1 MRWSTRVA
9 HLLHRLTVAEKAAL
23 TAGHGW
29 WGTTTVERLGIPA
42 VGMSDGPNGV
52 RGPTISSLGIQSVCL
67 PCGTALASTWDL
79 DLVEALSGT
88 PFGAVE
94 PAQALKPA
102 LESLAAALGSRLD
115 GEPTG
120 IGVKDCLEV
129 LTGGV
134 TVLVPLMLD
143 DTVAAFVGVTL
154 NDPPPAQRSTTTAM
168 AGKSWGIDMLR
179 DVEMEVTCELGRTRM
194 TVRQLLALAPGDVV
208 ELDRL
213 AGAPADLLVNGT
225 LLARGEVVVVDES
238 FGLRI
243 TEIVGDADQVPPAQI
258 RARSSRLP
266 PHPNHATEV
275 AVDPSPDV
283 GSSHEAV
290 RCSGAHGDECP
301 VSRGLCQALPRAA
314 PRRDHGEPDCERPRR
329 RVRQPR

>member
-1 MRWSTRVA
+1 MSFSASPLVPDAQAPASDADAWARTAQRVIA
-9 HLLHRLTVAEKAAL
+9 AVTEALPQVPSASPLVVGEPASDVAAAVLPDPAGAAVTGYLGSGSEGKALLV
-23 TAGHGW
+23 
-29 WGTTTVERLGIPA
+29 
-42 VGMSDGPNGV
+42 VG
-52 RGPTISSLGIQSVCL
+52 Q
-67 PCGTALASTWDL
+67 

-120 IGVKDCLEV
+120 IGVEDCLEV

-154 NDPPPAQRSTTTAM
+154 NDPPPTQRSTTAAV

-243 TEIVGDADQVPPAQI
+243 TEIVTQDAI
-258 RARSSRLP
+258 
-266 PHPNHATEV
+266 
-275 AVDPSPDV
+275 
-283 GSSHEAV
+283 
-290 RCSGAHGDECP
+290 
-301 VSRGLCQALPRAA
+301 
-314 PRRDHGEPDCERPRR
+314 
-329 RVRQPR
+329 